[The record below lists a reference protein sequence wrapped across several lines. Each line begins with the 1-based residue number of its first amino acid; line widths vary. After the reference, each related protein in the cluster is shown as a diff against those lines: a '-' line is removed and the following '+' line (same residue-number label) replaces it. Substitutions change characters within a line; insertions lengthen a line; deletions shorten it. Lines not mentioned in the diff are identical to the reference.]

1 MVGGIRDL
9 EVDSDSD
16 SYSEEDEAEVSP
28 KERKVQTKSTG
39 VFSFF
44 KYVLALCKHV
54 LSY

>member
-16 SYSEEDEAEVSP
+16 SNEEGDDTEETNT
-28 KERKVQTKSTG
+28 RKQQTKSTG

-44 KYVLALCKHV
+44 KLVVC
-54 LSY
+54 

>member
-16 SYSEEDEAEVSP
+16 SYEEEENEEPVNGKKQQA
-28 KERKVQTKSTG
+28 KSTG

-44 KYVLALCKHV
+44 K
-54 LSY
+54 